1 MKIWFQNRRM
11 KQKKRIK
18 EGLIPPEAVSQSPNS
33 STNNNSS
40 NSNEQ
45 TNLGGSCENSR
56 ESN

>member
-1 MKIWFQNRRM
+1 M

-33 STNNNSS
+33 STNSNNNNNNNNNS